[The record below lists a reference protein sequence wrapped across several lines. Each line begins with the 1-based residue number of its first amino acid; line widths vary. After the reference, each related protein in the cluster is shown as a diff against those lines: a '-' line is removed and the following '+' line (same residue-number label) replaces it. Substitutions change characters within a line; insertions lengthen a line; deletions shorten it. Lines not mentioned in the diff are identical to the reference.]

1 MRVKRLCLR
10 TVLLAMLLLLPVL
23 VYAEEP
29 ASVGQAE
36 PPSAASAPVAAAP
49 AVAVPPVAAPAV
61 AAPAV
66 AAPPPAAPT
75 VVARPV
81 VVQPVAAPPATDTG
95 PALQLSPNSVG
106 AALLVWAESGLGKLS
121 DAAVHSL
128 QAVNVFPLIGNWL
141 HRLATDSTLQANL
154 GSAAWRLALIMV
166 VGLAL
171 EHLARRC
178 LRRPLAALRR
188 GAPAGPGD
196 ELPDDLQGI
205 AEAERGQTEHAGR
218 HEALILMLRRLP
230 YVLGAFLL
238 DLLPVL
244 LVPATATTAYAL
256 GLSGLL
262 TSRLVILTVVNGYA
276 IWRIVLAVTRLLVSP
291 QSRRLRLVPLD
302 GLAAQHLLHDVSLI
316 AAIAI
321 GGYAFAEDALLF
333 GLARSAHDALL
344 KLVVLAVYVL
354 FARLVLRLQRRVK
367 QALRAP
373 EGAKGLLAALRNA
386 LAGGWHRIVLFY
398 FAALWL
404 IWVFG
409 ITNGSDRLL
418 QFTIEVILLGVA
430 LRLVNVLT
438 RNSFE
443 RLLAASEG
451 MDEVYPGIEARLSS
465 YHGVARGS
473 VNVALT
479 LVFIFGVLSSAGL
492 DVMSWFGPHTL
503 GQQVSAALGNILITL
518 AIALVVWEAANIA
531 VERHLA
537 ALNRSS
543 QITRSARLRT
553 LLPMLRTTLF
563 AVVVAVCALVV
574 LSEIGV
580 NIAPLLAG
588 AGVLGLAI
596 GFGSQKLIQDIIT
609 GLFLLLE
616 NIMQVGDV
624 VTLGGLTGTVENLSI
639 RTIRLRA
646 LDGSVHI
653 VPFSAVTSVTNMT
666 RDYAFAVADVSLHVN
681 EDPDRIG
688 GILKEIAAEL
698 RDETPWR
705 GMILADLEVM
715 GIDHFTDAGYVLR
728 SRMKTLPTSRW
739 AVMRELNRRIKQ
751 RFDALAINSPITS
764 QVALGVTGI
773 TQSTIIGTTE
783 IRIVK

>member
-10 TVLLAMLLLLPVL
+10 AVLLAMLLLLPTL
-23 VYAEEP
+23 VCAADS
-29 ASVGQAE
+29 ASVGQPAAPSAAAPVAAVPPAAVPVVIVPPAVVPVATM
-36 PPSAASAPVAAAP
+36 PPSAAPLAVAPMAAVPPAAAP
-49 AVAVPPVAAPAV
+49 HVAEAA
-61 AAPAV
+61 
-66 AAPPPAAPT
+66 
-75 VVARPV
+75 
-81 VVQPVAAPPATDTG
+81 

-106 AALLVWAESGLGKLS
+106 AALLVWTESGLGKLS
-121 DAAVHSL
+121 DAAVQSL
-128 QAVNVFPLIGNWL
+128 QAVNVFPLFGNWL
-141 HRLATDSTLQANL
+141 RRLATDSTLQVNL
-154 GSAAWRLALIMV
+154 GSAAWRVALIMAI
-166 VGLAL
+166 GLSL
-171 EHLARRC
+171 EHLARRG
-178 LRRPLAALRR
+178 LRGPLAALRR
-188 GAPAGPGD
+188 RAPAGPGND
-196 ELPDDLQGI
+196 LPEDLLGI
-205 AEAERGQTEHAGR
+205 AEAEEGQTEPSGR
-218 HEALILMLRRLP
+218 QEALMLMLHRLP
-230 YVLGAFLL
+230 YVFGAFLL

-244 LVPATATTAYAL
+244 LVPATGTAAFAL

-276 IWRIVLAVTRLLVSP
+276 IWRFVVALTRMLVVP
-291 QSRRLRLVPLD
+291 ESRRLRLAPLD
-302 GLAAQHLLHDVSLI
+302 TQAAQHLLHDISLI

-344 KLVVLAVYVL
+344 KLVVLAIYLL

-373 EGAKGLLAALRNA
+373 EGAKGLLALLRNA

-418 QFTIEVILLGVA
+418 QFTVEVILLGVT

-451 MDEVYPGIEARLSS
+451 MDEAYPGIEARLSS

-473 VNVALT
+473 VNVLLALI
-479 LVFIFGVLSSAGL
+479 FIFGVLSSAGFN
-492 DVMSWFGPHTL
+492 VMSWFGPRTL
-503 GQQVSAALGNILITL
+503 GEQVIGAFGNILITL
-518 AIALVVWEAANIA
+518 AIALAVWELANIG

-543 QITRSARLRT
+543 QLARSARLRT
-553 LLPMLRTTLF
+553 LLPMLRTTLL
-563 AVVVAVCALVV
+563 AVVVVVCALVV
-574 LSEIGV
+574 LSDIGV

-596 GFGSQKLIQDIIT
+596 GFGSQKLVQDIIT

-639 RTIRLRA
+639 RTIRLRG

-666 RDYAFAVADVSLHVN
+666 RDYSFAVVDVSLHVN

-688 GILKEIAAEL
+688 GILQEIATGMRIEA
-698 RDETPWR
+698 PWR

-715 GIDHFTDAGYVLR
+715 GIDHFTDTGYLLR
-728 SRMKTLPTSRW
+728 SKMKTLPTSRW
-739 AVMRELNRRIKQ
+739 AVGREMNRRIKQ
-751 RFDALAINSPITS
+751 RFDALAIQSPITS
-764 QVALGVTGI
+764 QVALGVTDVR
-773 TQSTIIGTTE
+773 QNTIIGTTE